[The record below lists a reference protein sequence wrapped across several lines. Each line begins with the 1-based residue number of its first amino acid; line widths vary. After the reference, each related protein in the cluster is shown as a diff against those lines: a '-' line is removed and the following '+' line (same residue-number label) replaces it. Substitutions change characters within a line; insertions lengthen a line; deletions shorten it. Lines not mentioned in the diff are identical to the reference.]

1 MGEDTVPRA
10 RKDLEMAGK
19 RLVALLAT
27 VGVAALTIV
36 AANAAVPPGTPAPS
50 AMALT
55 TTDVPGAKVAGQG
68 SLATGDP
75 AVASAYSRDF
85 LFKSP
90 YGASRYLSLRNEVL
104 VTTSLDNA
112 ATEYRIAGH
121 LFSSKAYQRSIA
133 KAFIASVKISKTVVS
148 VTTIKPRALGFG
160 DSALEAGSVLHAKNG
175 ATIDISLSLYRVGKV
190 VVLNI
195 AEGLGSRI
203 NAADARTFGKRGLAH
218 IDATLVP
225 ILVAPATVT
234 GTAQQG
240 QTLTATTGTWGDEPD
255 SYGYQWQHC
264 DATGASC
271 TDVAG
276 ATASTYAVTAADVGF
291 TLHVEVKATNRFGST
306 TSTSAVTVAV
316 T

>member
-1 MGEDTVPRA
+1 MGEDTVPGA
-10 RKDLEMAGK
+10 RKDLQMAGK
-19 RLVALLAT
+19 GLVTLLAAAS
-27 VGVAALTIV
+27 VAALTIA
-36 AANAAVPPGTPAPS
+36 AANAAAPPGTPASS

-55 TTDVPGAKVAGQG
+55 TADVPGAKVAGQG
-68 SLATGDP
+68 SLSTGDP
-75 AVASAYSRDF
+75 AVASAYSRNF

-90 YGASRYLSLRNEVL
+90 YGASKYLSLRNEVL

-121 LFSSKAYQRSIA
+121 LFSSKTYQRSIA
-133 KAFIASVKISKTVVS
+133 KAFISSVKIGKTVVS

-160 DSALEAGSVLHAKNG
+160 DSALEAGSVLHSKNG

-203 NAADARTFGKRGLAH
+203 SSADARAFGKLGLAH
-218 IDATLVP
+218 IDATLIP
-225 ILVAPATVT
+225 ILVSPATIT

-255 SYGYQWQHC
+255 SYAYQWQHC
-264 DATGASC
+264 DAGGANC
-271 TDVAG
+271 TDVVG

-291 TLHVEVKATNRFGST
+291 TLHVEVKATNHFGST
-306 TSTSAVTVAV
+306 TSASAVTAAV

>member
-1 MGEDTVPRA
+1 
-10 RKDLEMAGK
+10 MAGK
-19 RLVALLAT
+19 RLVALLAAA
-27 VGVAALTIV
+27 GVAALTIV

-50 AMALT
+50 AMVLT

-68 SLATGDP
+68 NLATGDP

-85 LFKSP
+85 LFKAP
-90 YGASRYLSLRNEVL
+90 YGTSRYLSLRNEVL

-112 ATEYRIAGH
+112 ATEYKIAGH
-121 LFSSKAYQRSIA
+121 LFSSKAYQRSVA
-133 KAFIASVKISKTVVS
+133 KAFISSVKIAKTVVS

-160 DSALEAGSVLHAKNG
+160 DSALEAGSILHAKNG

-203 NAADARTFGKRGLAH
+203 NAADARAFGKLGLAH

-225 ILVAPATVT
+225 IMVAPATVT

-264 DATGASC
+264 DASGANC

-276 ATASTYAVTAADVGF
+276 ATASTYAVTTADVGF

-306 TSTSAVTVAV
+306 TSTSAVTAAV